1 MSSWKLGTDCCSW
14 DGVTCH
20 NVSGHVTSLDL
31 SCSGLRGDFTSNSS
45 LFHLSNLDSLNLA
58 FNYFN
63 RSEIPPEFG
72 QFSKLTK
79 LNLSTTWFSGQ
90 VPSEFSLLSN
100 LVSLDLSLNNNLL
113 LEASSF
119 GMIAQNLTRVEEVY
133 LDYIVMSSVPVSSFR
148 NFSSTLTSLS
158 VVMCGLQGEFPEAVF
173 RFRNLEY
180 LDLMLNMDL
189 QGHLPMS
196 NWSVPLQYLSI
207 STTGFS
213 GELPDSIGNLKSL
226 MVLKLS
232 NSGLTG
238 SIPASLGDLEE
249 LVWIDFSSNNWTGE
263 VPNVFGNLRNLIRVS
278 CAESNFSGMLPSSIF
293 NLTKLNWLDLSQNQF
308 QGSIPTQAC
317 SLTSLV
323 RFDLSFNLL
332 TGLIPP
338 CLYGLPKLVWF
349 SLSSNKLTGEI
360 GEFRSQ
366 SLVEINLESNQ
377 IYGEIP
383 ESVFSLVNLS
393 NFHVPSNNLSGVV
406 DLKMFS
412 RLKNLEELDL
422 SNNKLSVLTR
432 NTSSVSIWPQ
442 LYRFALASCN
452 VTEIPDFLRT
462 QSQLGFLSLP
472 FNNIHGEIPEWLFDL
487 HYLEYIDLSHN
498 FLTKVNHQLPRN
510 LLGYLDLSFNQLQQP
525 LPVPPPLM
533 YMIFLSGNTF
543 TGEISPLFCNV
554 TTFQII
560 DFSNN
565 SLSGS
570 IPECFANFST
580 ELSVLNLGMN
590 NLSGRIPGAFAEE
603 NQLRNLNLNGNQLQ
617 GPLPQ
622 SLALCKL
629 LEVLDLGN
637 NNINDTFP
645 EWLETLPNLKV
656 FVLRNNSFHGHIG
669 HPKEVSV
676 LTSLRIVDLSYNDF
690 TGVLPA
696 TYFEKLQSMMKAE
709 RKEKAEYMGEIYY
722 GDSVVLIVKGQSI
735 ELVRILTIFTTIDL
749 SSNRFEGKI
758 PEVIGN
764 LSSLIVLNFSHNS
777 LSGRIPSSVG
787 NLVNLESL
795 DLSSNRLNGSIPEQI
810 TSLTFL
816 QVLNISYNQLSG
828 PIPLGK
834 QFNTFQSDSYIGN
847 SGLCGFPLL
856 KKCRNDVAPP
866 SISNEYEDSDES
878 MFDWKFAVIGYGCG
892 VIFGLSMG
900 YIMLSIGKPL
910 WLVRMVHILQEK
922 MLRRSSSRHGRKP
935 RIRRRGRN

>member
-1 MSSWKLGTDCCSW
+1 MSLSEWQNHVIIFYLLSLLYISSSSSAQLCLEPESQALLKLKHEFIYDETA
-14 DGVTCH
+14 
-20 NVSGHVTSLDL
+20 SLD
-31 SCSGLRGDFTSNSS
+31 C
-45 LFHLSNLDSLNLA
+45 
-58 FNYFN
+58 
-63 RSEIPPEFG
+63 
-72 QFSKLTK
+72 
-79 LNLSTTWFSGQ
+79 
-90 VPSEFSLLSN
+90 
-100 LVSLDLSLNNNLL
+100 
-113 LEASSF
+113 
-119 GMIAQNLTRVEEVY
+119 
-133 LDYIVMSSVPVSSFR
+133 
-148 NFSSTLTSLS
+148 
-158 VVMCGLQGEFPEAVF
+158 
-173 RFRNLEY
+173 
-180 LDLMLNMDL
+180 
-189 QGHLPMS
+189 
-196 NWSVPLQYLSI
+196 
-207 STTGFS
+207 
-213 GELPDSIGNLKSL
+213 
-226 MVLKLS
+226 
-232 NSGLTG
+232 

-462 QSQLGFLSLP
+462 QSQLG
-472 FNNIHGEIPEWLFDL
+472 
-487 HYLEYIDLSHN
+487 
-498 FLTKVNHQLPRN
+498 
-510 LLGYLDLSFNQLQQP
+510 
-525 LPVPPPLM
+525 
-533 YMIFLSGNTF
+533 
-543 TGEISPLFCNV
+543 
-554 TTFQII
+554 
-560 DFSNN
+560 
-565 SLSGS
+565 
-570 IPECFANFST
+570 T